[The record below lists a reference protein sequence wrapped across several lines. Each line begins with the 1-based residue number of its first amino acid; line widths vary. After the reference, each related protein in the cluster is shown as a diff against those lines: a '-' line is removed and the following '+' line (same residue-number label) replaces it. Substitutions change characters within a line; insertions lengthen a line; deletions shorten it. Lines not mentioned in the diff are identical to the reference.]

1 MFGWLSTKE
10 VDKFADAIVS
20 EVLERFPRGQVDL
33 STKKSAERAMKT
45 LERMYS
51 SIAQFAA
58 RQRPNLYQKA
68 RFGNRIRWALKDA
81 GYAEEF
87 VAIVT
92 HEFLK
97 QLAVSSSARM
107 RRRG

>member
-1 MFGWLSTKE
+1 MFGWFSTKD
-10 VDKFADAIVS
+10 VDQFADVIVS
-20 EVLERFPRGQVDL
+20 QVLERFPDGEVDL
-33 STKKSAERAMKT
+33 SSKKSAERAMKT

-51 SIAQFAA
+51 SIAEFAA

-81 GYAEEF
+81 GYAEGF

-92 HEFLK
+92 HEFVK
-97 QLAVSSSARM
+97 QLTFSASAR
-107 RRRG
+107 RRRTN